1 MICKLKPEKET
12 KEQTKPAEPDKQKAL
27 STEGEVTVQVWE
39 FKPDKVTEEKEK
51 PESEERVWLP
61 KWADRYLADIAVV
74 DVSTGEVRR
83 LVRGLRPRGIEVSPD
98 GSAIAVMNFVGAETL
113 ATQQSLYDLVLI
125 SLEGRSPRRLVQHI
139 RQVYGISLNW
149 SPDGQQ
155 IAYTTCGQRTSGDVF
170 VVSGEG
176 NTCHNLTKDVEAHL
190 GHPYEPPLWSEDGKH
205 LYCADGANLWQVSV
219 REGGVKNLTEGLHR
233 TVVGIV
239 RRSEGHI
246 VWSPDG
252 GRSVYVRTADSQSKR
267 QGFYRIDLADGKA
280 TPLIEEDRYYSRMR
294 FSMDVAPNS
303 GTMVYIAQ
311 DAQNPADVW
320 VSDPLFRNSHRV
332 TKLNP
337 RIEDYTFGATRLIS
351 YRTSKGTELHGA
363 LLLPTDYKPG
373 QRYPLIVRIY
383 GGASLSD
390 QINAFG
396 LQDPTVDN
404 MQLFASRGYAVL
416 LPDMPLQ

>member
-1 MICKLKPEKET
+1 MLPELANSEVWVTDLQSGDSLNLTPDWGSSWAPRWSPGDRYLVFYSDRNGIAQLWLWEHGTEEPRLLCKDPVWPFFGFEAPKWTPEGNRVICKLKPEKET

-205 LYCADGANLWQVSV
+205 LYCADGANLWQVS
-219 REGGVKNLTEGLHR
+219 
-233 TVVGIV
+233 
-239 RRSEGHI
+239 
-246 VWSPDG
+246 
-252 GRSVYVRTADSQSKR
+252 
-267 QGFYRIDLADGKA
+267 
-280 TPLIEEDRYYSRMR
+280 
-294 FSMDVAPNS
+294 
-303 GTMVYIAQ
+303 
-311 DAQNPADVW
+311 
-320 VSDPLFRNSHRV
+320 
-332 TKLNP
+332 
-337 RIEDYTFGATRLIS
+337 
-351 YRTSKGTELHGA
+351 
-363 LLLPTDYKPG
+363 
-373 QRYPLIVRIY
+373 
-383 GGASLSD
+383 
-390 QINAFG
+390 
-396 LQDPTVDN
+396 
-404 MQLFASRGYAVL
+404 
-416 LPDMPLQ
+416 